1 MLCLATQKRKEN
13 EIRNSAS
20 QFSSVFLYVIETMP
34 TKSVLLLLVKNYL
47 GNQTEHQ
54 TEAFS
59 AAEIFNFGGNC
70 MKS

>member
-1 MLCLATQKRKEN
+1 
-13 EIRNSAS
+13 
-20 QFSSVFLYVIETMP
+20 MP
-34 TKSVLLLLVKNYL
+34 TKTVLLLLVKNYL
-47 GNQTEHQ
+47 GKQTEHQ